1 MEQEKIEFEI
11 PKQSVYCGNDEIT
24 PDGYSRLGSRIECM
38 RKGYGSALYNAP
50 IEYINKVRNKKKKI
64 RILTKAEVNKIAK
77 RLNIKI
83 ENQDIQSL
91 TNEIIRRLTIL
102 IQFLNENNIEEEI
115 INSIEE
121 E

>member
-11 PKQSVYCGNDEIT
+11 PKKSVYCGNDDIT
-24 PDGYSRLGSRIECM
+24 PDGYSRVGSRIECM

-50 IEYINKVRNKKKKI
+50 MEYINKVRNKKKKI
-64 RILTKAEVNKIAK
+64 RVLTKIEIDKIAN

-83 ENQDIQSL
+83 ENQDTQSL
-91 TNEIIRRLTIL
+91 ISETIRRLTIL

-115 INSIEE
+115 IDNIEE

>member
-1 MEQEKIEFEI
+1 MF
-11 PKQSVYCGNDEIT
+11 
-24 PDGYSRLGSRIECM
+24 
-38 RKGYGSALYNAP
+38 
-50 IEYINKVRNKKKKI
+50 
-64 RILTKAEVNKIAK
+64 
-77 RLNIKI
+77 LNIKI